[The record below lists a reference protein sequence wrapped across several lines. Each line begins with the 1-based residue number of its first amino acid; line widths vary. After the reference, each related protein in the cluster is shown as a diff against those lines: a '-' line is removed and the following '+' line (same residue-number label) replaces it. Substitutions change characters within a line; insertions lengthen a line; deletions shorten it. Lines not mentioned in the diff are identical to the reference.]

1 MTTTTIVVQ
10 VYDMPASINRQ
21 LRDAMGIEKDQW
33 QLALAQ
39 SYSFYAAPNIVMPF
53 VAAVLVDQIGSHM
66 TMLLLS
72 LVVVTGSALFSF
84 AIHIRSLPMLL
95 FGRFVLGLAGE
106 SLSVAQA
113 RLTCSW
119 FGGAELAF
127 ALGMNLSASR
137 LGSVLNDLLTPSIAM
152 LPNNILGDFLETE
165 RAPVLLAV
173 WVGTFFCLVSTVS
186 AIIAVI
192 IDLVNLQTS
201 DYTYLEPYPYT
212 DSVDASLC
220 ASTPHADL
228 PSTTERNID
237 VQTSLSISNDLV
249 GHRTSTQAI
258 QNSACDAPAQA
269 SSLLPSSFASS
280 EVSGRIPPQ
289 TLVRKWWSSSTDNLA
304 HVHHI
309 NISDATHFSS
319 PELFSN
325 EHHKA
330 DLHGQ
335 SQKIPTTTKNSGDT
349 SLHVAA
355 THRDDKRSIS
365 PGKQF
370 FPGFLQEHDMEIPSS
385 NMYDGSA
392 SASMLLSPPS
402 VEFGS
407 LSPLTS
413 RSTPHLSSHRRPS
426 QSLIEVMPLVM
437 EEECPEDYTRE
448 LPSPEIY
455 SSAMY
460 SLGDSQSFSYNLWTD
475 LCLLPIEFW
484 LIVSLMIIYYGGTVT
499 LINVLSDELQNSAPF
514 HNNAQ
519 YAGFFLAIP
528 DLLSTFLVP
537 LCGRVVQYRGR
548 RIVVLG
554 ICGIMMVVVHIAFL
568 YANENII
575 PPVFVFAF
583 ALTLLGIV
591 YALYICVVWP
601 LISFVVPEELQ
612 ATAYALSTSL
622 LNLGL
627 LCFPLISAQL
637 ISTAANV
644 SDYTAM
650 HYLFIGTSTLGALII
665 CPLLF
670 WVDQARNDGML
681 NMCGNVG
688 EKRIHPQLESESEV
702 YCDYDV
708 YPNYYQQSDRPLGYD
723 GHENEENGESSGNMS
738 VPSRFPGA
746 SSLPDQALS
755 KRTGT
760 ERWIEYGTMYGTLSG
775 PHARELGPGW
785 SRESLSVSRQDTVS
799 YDRLHRVELYKTSSD
814 PFKT

>member
-152 LPNNILGDFLETE
+152 LPNNILGDFWRRSGL
-165 RAPVLLAV
+165 R
-173 WVGTFFCLVSTVS
+173 
-186 AIIAVI
+186 
-192 IDLVNLQTS
+192 
-201 DYTYLEPYPYT
+201 
-212 DSVDASLC
+212 LC

-228 PSTTERNID
+228 LSTTERNID